1 MPTPVATRATATAQV
16 AQARR
21 TRVRSLTDI
30 ILIACLRSCDL
41 DWVVVPLK
49 RSATVT
55 GTATIWA
62 ASDRQARRLAT
73 ATRRLCRLACTPVV
87 GDRRWIVHRQ
97 TLSTR
102 H

>member
-1 MPTPVATRATATAQV
+1 MATPVATRATASAQV

-30 ILIACLRSCDL
+30 ILIARLRSSDL
-41 DWVVVPLK
+41 DWAVLPLK

-55 GTATIWA
+55 GTRNYWA
-62 ASDRQARRLAT
+62 ASDHQGRRLAT
-73 ATRRLCRLACTPVV
+73 ATRRPCRLACTPVV

-97 TLSTR
+97 TLV
-102 H
+102 